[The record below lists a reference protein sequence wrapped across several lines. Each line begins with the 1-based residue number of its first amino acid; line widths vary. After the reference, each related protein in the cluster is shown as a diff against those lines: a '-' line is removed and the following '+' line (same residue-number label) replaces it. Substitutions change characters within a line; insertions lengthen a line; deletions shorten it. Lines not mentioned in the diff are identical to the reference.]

1 MPEYYKLIYSS
12 YQDIPDSFYNTFMVI
27 SKLEFP
33 QYQEI
38 LIVRPYHFSK
48 TKIMQVLL
56 LKDLPL
62 PLYISQ
68 IYDRGRTNIDS
79 PLHYSIQ
86 ELNKLKYWNIKYMYY
101 DNK

>member
-1 MPEYYKLIYSS
+1 MKEFYKLIYSS
-12 YQDIPDSFYNTFMVI
+12 YQDIPNSFYETFYVV

-38 LIVRPYHFSK
+38 LIIRPFKFSK
-48 TKIMQVLL
+48 TKIMHLLL

-62 PLYISQ
+62 PLYIND
-68 IYDRGRTNIDS
+68 IRNDYRINVNS

-86 ELNKLKYWNIKYMYY
+86 ELNKLKLWNIQYMYY
-101 DNK
+101 LNK